1 MAFCCHDS
9 EIYTAGNNASNRMSI
24 STPPAGPTS
33 FGDRTQGRAPQPG
46 DARPTSPGLLPSTS
60 TPPGGTVAELR
71 QLVAGLQSQNSQ
83 LIQLTKQQQSKIAHL
98 EVGKLL

>member
-1 MAFCCHDS
+1 MLFCQH
-9 EIYTAGNNASNRMSI
+9 YTEVHIAGNNASNRLSN

-33 FGDRTQGRAPQPG
+33 FGDRNQGRPPQQG

-83 LIQLTKQQQSKIAHL
+83 LIQLTKQQQSTIAHL
-98 EVGKLL
+98 EVGKLV